1 MANRAIF
8 WFRRDL
14 RLADNP
20 ALLASLDEGK
30 EVIPLFIMDDEI
42 AERAGDH
49 RRAYLAASLR
59 ALNDSLGGA
68 LHLISGDPVAV
79 LSELKKKTGASS
91 IHCAFPY
98 APYGNAQDEKL
109 KKAGIELT
117 QVGSGYAVAPGRVLK
132 DDGTPYRVYTP
143 FYRAWSAHGWR
154 KPVAAPKN
162 PNWVAPSNLAK
173 IPDWKVPAGVTIQEA
188 GEAAA
193 LKRFK
198 EFLKRAADEYGDAR
212 NIPGIEGTSRM
223 SPHLAGVRYI
233 REPCSNR

>member
-1 MANRAIF
+1 M
-8 WFRRDL
+8 
-14 RLADNP
+14 
-20 ALLASLDEGK
+20 
-30 EVIPLFIMDDEI
+30 
-42 AERAGDH
+42 
-49 RRAYLAASLR
+49 
-59 ALNDSLGGA
+59 
-68 LHLISGDPVAV
+68 
-79 LSELKKKTGASS
+79 
-91 IHCAFPY
+91 
-98 APYGNAQDEKL
+98 

-162 PNWVAPSNLAK
+162 PNWVAPSKLAK

-223 SPHLAGVRYI
+223 SPHLRWGEIHPRTMLEPLGQKKGHEVYRKEIAWREFYADVLHHNPHTSRDYYDVKYKKMRYAK
-233 REPCSNR
+233 